1 MSAEG
6 WLSLVGLLIQAA
18 IFGAIF
24 RKAGYSGWL
33 GLLMAIPGVN
43 LITLLWF
50 ATAHWPLEMG
60 YVGQGDDPRVDAAWE
75 IKMALR
81 KALALEKRGEI
92 AAAIKQFEL
101 VAQKAGEGHPSATM
115 ARERVLQLQTREQGI
130 TAEQSGAPDQP
141 SE

>member
-33 GLLMAIPGVN
+33 GLLMAVPGVN

-60 YVGQGDDPRVDAAWE
+60 FVGQGDDPRVDAAWE
-75 IKMALR
+75 LKMALR
-81 KALALEKRGEI
+81 KALALEKRGDI

-101 VAQKAGEGHPSATM
+101 VAEKAGEGHPSAKM
-115 ARERVLQLQTREQGI
+115 ARERVQQLQARAQGI
-130 TAEQSGAPDQP
+130 SADQSVAPDRP
-141 SE
+141 RE